1 MSAINPSLIW
11 SFSYSGLPAIPAML
25 AVPGEGERDN
35 LKQERKTGSGQMES
49 DSHPVCDTDRQ
60 CVRQSPATVRQKSDH
75 PETVCVT
82 TNYQTDIR
90 I

>member
-1 MSAINPSLIW
+1 
-11 SFSYSGLPAIPAML
+11 ML

-49 DSHPVCDTDRQ
+49 DSHPVCDTDSQ

-82 TNYQTDIR
+82 TTCQTDIIINNQVR
-90 I
+90 